1 MPLEGM
7 ISMAAA
13 AAAGAE
19 GRARV
24 FHHTLAE
31 NMMCGLREGLKTQ
44 QMMMSMLQ
52 FTVKATLFF
61 ANKTKHILYVQSKQF
76 FGFRASHRLP
86 FSTPTMA
93 FSAPP

>member
-1 MPLEGM
+1 MAA
-7 ISMAAA
+7 AAA

-24 FHHTLAE
+24 FHHTSAE

-52 FTVKATLFF
+52 FTVKTTLFF
-61 ANKTKHILYVQSKQF
+61 SNKTKHILYVQSKTTF
-76 FGFRASHRLP
+76 
-86 FSTPTMA
+86 
-93 FSAPP
+93 